1 MKFKYD
7 IEKIQKYYE
16 NVYISNLFVKT
27 IIFLNSDILLV
38 IDVIKEIR
46 EYIQKFQNHYWCI
59 DGPIAAGKSYIIK
72 QNLEKRNVIIKEPI
86 DLWRLITVTFNT
98 QYLTHENDNIL
109 DFFYKT
115 KHEDIQNRGMFFC
128 ILIKF
133 FF

>member
-7 IEKIQKYYE
+7 FEKIQKYYE

-46 EYIQKFQNHYWCI
+46 EYIQKFQNHFWCI

>member
-86 DLWRLITVTFNT
+86 DLWRLITVTINT